1 MRFRVRG
8 YWRWYFYVKT
18 SSHLIAPLPL
28 KRVALDSTILT
39 VKNMGFDGLLR
50 TLMSPPKKDAVESAM
65 KSLSEV
71 GAVERLSGKITNLG
85 RLLAGLPV
93 SVGVGKMMIFGV
105 LLGCRDVVLT
115 IAAGMALQRSPFM
128 KNMAPRKQW
137 KRRRNYL
144 KYLHDDELGEW
155 EVDRR

>member
-1 MRFRVRG
+1 
-8 YWRWYFYVKT
+8 
-18 SSHLIAPLPL
+18 
-28 KRVALDSTILT
+28 
-39 VKNMGFDGLLR
+39 MGFDGLLR